1 MEVLIEVSNLSAFIV
16 VKGCEFKIEN
26 EIRNFKSILYY
37 CFGARFNNHKCSII
51 NKGKIR
57 YLSVVLNNSDNIKVA
72 R

>member
-37 CFGARFNNHKCSII
+37 CFGARFNNHKCCNAVLLI
-51 NKGKIR
+51 KGKLDIYR
-57 YLSVVLNNSDNIKVA
+57 WF
-72 R
+72 